1 MAQAVIILLL
11 TSLSS
16 PREQLRKRL
25 KQIKMY
31 SEQRRL
37 ERYRVIYAWKIL
49 QGLVPN
55 PGLKEAPENEYLGR
69 RCHLPKINHGRQAIQ
84 TLKEPSFQV
93 SGPNLFN
100 SLPKRIR
107 NMRKCTQEEFKL
119 ELDKYLQTLPDQ
131 PKIDGLTPWGQD
143 MEGHPTPSY
152 TRWPGSQL

>member
-1 MAQAVIILLL
+1 M
-11 TSLSS
+11 
-16 PREQLRKRL
+16 
-25 KQIKMY
+25 KMY

-37 ERYRVIYAWKIL
+37 ERYRVIYTWKVL

-100 SLPKRIR
+100 SLPKKIR
-107 NMRKCTQEEFKL
+107 NMNKCTQDEFKL

-131 PKIDGLTPWGQD
+131 PKIDGLSKTHKSCLDFAFAKFSIVYYVNSPQCNIQKKIFKW
-143 MEGHPTPSY
+143 S
-152 TRWPGSQL
+152 